1 MTDGDQT
8 IKIIDFKQRGITYQV
23 SFSNGYTIRVGRRTL
38 ERLGLAEGAEFAP
51 EEFAK
56 LREILEWEWA
66 YYTAESML
74 AQRAYSVGGFRQRL
88 RLKGIAVEHISRIVT
103 DFREKGFLDD
113 YKYALARGQSLVNQK
128 PVGKAYVIAW
138 LQKRSV
144 PHAVAQ
150 QAADELF
157 SGVDE
162 VETAALLL
170 KRKRAGWAKFDL
182 ETTRQKAYT
191 YLSRRAISYDAARQ
205 AFDKVFGSATDK
217 TR

>member
-1 MTDGDQT
+1 MTDCYQT
-8 IKIIDFKQRGITYQV
+8 IKIIDFKQRGITSQV

-51 EEFAK
+51 EEFEK

-74 AQRAYSVGGFRQRL
+74 ARRAYSVGGFRQRL
-88 RLKGIAVEHISRIVT
+88 RLKGIAVEHINRIVT
-103 DFREKGFLDD
+103 EFREKGFLND

-150 QAADELF
+150 QAVEELF

-162 VETAALLL
+162 VETAVLLL
-170 KRKRAGWAKFDL
+170 TRKRAGWAKFDL

-191 YLSRRAISYDAARQ
+191 YLLRRAISYDAARQ